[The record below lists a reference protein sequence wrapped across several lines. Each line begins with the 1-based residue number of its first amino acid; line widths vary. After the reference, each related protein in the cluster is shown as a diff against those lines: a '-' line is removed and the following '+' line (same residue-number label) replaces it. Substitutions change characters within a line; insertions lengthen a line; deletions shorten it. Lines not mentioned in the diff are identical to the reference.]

1 MHLFPSSNFWPK
13 NESND
18 FFPKY
23 VFSPLLIL
31 FFFSFS
37 LFGLFMQF
45 KTNPNQK
52 YSENSSFTGKY
63 SNIHIPLTF
72 CCVLTGVL
80 IKSLSQAIN
89 LFVHLVY
96 ISKVIEVFVLG
107 TLYQHSARHL
117 TCYQNNLPIALWGT
131 VLNLKENQRLS
142 IKALNYEDE

>member
-72 CCVLTGVL
+72 CCVLAGVL

-107 TLYQHSARHL
+107 TLFITNTNTVHVISHVIRIIYLLLSGALSL
-117 TCYQNNLPIALWGT
+117 T
-131 VLNLKENQRLS
+131 LKRTKDSL
-142 IKALNYEDE
+142 